1 MVLERGG
8 TMTHEKRRNGNN
20 PSFLSRKWQPYLPR
34 ILLILGISLLVISV
48 ATGGAKVG
56 LFFIIPFV
64 VGTDVYSALG
74 ILFIILAFVLW
85 FFLPF
90 RELERRFGG
99 GERGEQGQVVYGPM
113 PPQHSARKKAG
124 GVVFIG
130 PIPIIFGSDPKT
142 ALWVAVAGF
151 LILVVL
157 LVLMFLL
164 V

>member
-1 MVLERGG
+1 
-8 TMTHEKRRNGNN
+8 MTHKERRKNN
-20 PSFLSRKWQPYLPR
+20 NSRPLSRKWQSHLPR
-34 ILLILGISLLVISV
+34 FLLILGIILIAFSV

-56 LFFIIPFV
+56 LLFIIPFV
-64 VGTDVYSALG
+64 VGTDLYSALG

-85 FFLPF
+85 FLLPF
-90 RELERRFGG
+90 RELERHFVGER
-99 GERGEQGQVVYGPM
+99 GERGEQEQVIYGPM
-113 PPQHSARKKAG
+113 PPRHGARKKAG

-157 LVLMFLL
+157 LVLVFVL